1 MRIMDTD
8 PKSENEAK
16 NPKIWSNG
24 HIIVSTLNAEEL
36 VKIFWEWI
44 VNDQM
49 FRY

>member
-16 NPKIWSNG
+16 NPKTWSNG